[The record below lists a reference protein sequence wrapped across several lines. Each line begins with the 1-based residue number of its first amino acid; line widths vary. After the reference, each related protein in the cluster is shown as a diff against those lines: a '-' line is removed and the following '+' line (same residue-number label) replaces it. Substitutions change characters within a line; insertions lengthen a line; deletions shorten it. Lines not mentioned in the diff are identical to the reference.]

1 LIREAVV
8 MAAGEGRR
16 LRPLSER
23 YAKPVLPI
31 DGRPVVVGV
40 LRDLAEAGI
49 ERAWVVTGHLAEQVE
64 RLLAGGREAFGLE
77 VRFVRQPRAGGSAD
91 TVRRA
96 LAAGAEPPVLVVAAD
111 TRFSPGDV
119 TRFAAAAEGFDG
131 AIAGRSDPPP
141 GPGRPPLELADGRVV
156 RVIGD
161 PAPGRLSGAPL
172 WAVTAALADGLDALP
187 GPPYE
192 LATLFQRGVDRGLA
206 IAGVEIGKTRDLTT
220 PFDVIAENF
229 TYLGVIE

>member
-1 LIREAVV
+1 

-77 VRFVRQPRAGGSAD
+77 VRFVHQPRPDGSAD

-96 LAAGAEPPVLVVAAD
+96 LAAGGEPPLLVVAAD

-119 TRFAAAAEGFDG
+119 ARFAAAAEGFDG

-156 RVIGD
+156 RVLGD
-161 PAPGRLSGAPL
+161 QAPERLSGAPL
-172 WAVTAALADGLDALP
+172 WGSRRPSRPAWTRSRDRPTNSLRCSSGASIGGSRLP
-187 GPPYE
+187 GSRSGRR
-192 LATLFQRGVDRGLA
+192 AT
-206 IAGVEIGKTRDLTT
+206 
-220 PFDVIAENF
+220 
-229 TYLGVIE
+229 

>member
-1 LIREAVV
+1 

-77 VRFVRQPRAGGSAD
+77 VRFVRQPRADGSAD

-96 LAAGAEPPVLVVAAD
+96 LAAG
-111 TRFSPGDV
+111 RG
-119 TRFAAAAEGFDG
+119 AAAPRRRRGHALLPRRRDAVRGRRRWARRRDRGTHRPAAG
-131 AIAGRSDPPP
+131 A
-141 GPGRPPLELADGRVV
+141 GRPPLELADGRVV

-172 WAVTAALADGLDALP
+172 WAVSAALAEGLDALP

-229 TYLGVIE
+229 PYLGVIE